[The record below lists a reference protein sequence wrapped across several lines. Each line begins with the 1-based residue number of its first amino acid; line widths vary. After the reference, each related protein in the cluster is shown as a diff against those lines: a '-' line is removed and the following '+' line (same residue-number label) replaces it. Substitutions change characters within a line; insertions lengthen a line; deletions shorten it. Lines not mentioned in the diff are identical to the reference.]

1 MLIATSFL
9 LHVTGITKEKLHTQV
24 DESVQHNH
32 KLHLNPTKKKK
43 TKKKTKQNVAHMLKK
58 CLNKVTL
65 TYIPYKSQH

>member
-43 TKKKTKQNVAHMLKK
+43 TKKKKK
-58 CLNKVTL
+58 KNNTHIKKKFLNKYT
-65 TYIPYKSQH
+65 